1 MVAKLERNLF
11 GQLLCVALNR
21 KIDIADVVR
30 YPLSPIPLSLAHTD
44 GTKHSTQKDRLR
56 KILEGKILSMPPS
69 TIDYYII
76 DGVVAETVGRA
87 SNAIWKD
94 F

>member
-21 KIDIADVVR
+21 RMADAMR

-56 KILEGKILSMPPS
+56 KILEGKIS

-76 DGVVAETVGRA
+76 DGM
-87 SNAIWKD
+87 
-94 F
+94 